1 MSACPY
7 CYAAI
12 KYVTDDADPRR
23 RIAVDPLPVL
33 HPGPGDLL
41 VVAIMRAAVARGT
54 TPTRTGHRIMR
65 GEPAPVGYLTY
76 VDHLALCE
84 QLAPDHP
91 RRPGRTA
98 AGADSLF

>member
-12 KYVTDDADPRR
+12 KWVTDDRDPRR

-33 HPGPGDLL
+33 HPGPGDAL
-41 VVAIMRAAVARGT
+41 VVAIMREPVTRGASL
-54 TPTRTGHRIMR
+54 TRIGHPIGR
-65 GEPAPVGYLTY
+65 GDPAPVGYLTY

-91 RRPGRTA
+91 RRPRRTT
-98 AGADSLF
+98 DSLF